1 MTCQKLSSVSSA
13 IKGHAMV
20 WFLPYKL
27 YALDRLSTYRCGSGK
42 EEENR
47 DKREGSSNRQL
58 ALHAFCVA
66 STLGLPKRLA
76 RGCKVSECGLHMVNP
91 NHNSYPYP
99 YLRLFFGSTLSTSSE
114 ECRPNRSENQT
125 THCS

>member
-27 YALDRLSTYRCGSGK
+27 YALDRLSTYRCGSG
-42 EEENR
+42 E
-47 DKREGSSNRQL
+47 KRRKIGTREMVPAPASSSNRQL

-99 YLRLFFGSTLSTSSE
+99 FPYLTFLPSFAVLGEL
-114 ECRPNRSENQT
+114 
-125 THCS
+125 